1 MGRGGLP
8 GLCLLVTRAE
18 EGSPARARL
27 DAVASTTDG
36 FRLSEVDLDQRREGD
51 VLGAHQSG
59 GRSSLVTLRVLR
71 DEKAIVRAR
80 EVAEELLAQDPGLGE
95 HPLLAA
101 QVAAVENSSASDY
114 MEKG

>member
-1 MGRGGLP
+1 M
-8 GLCLLVTRAE
+8 
-18 EGSPARARL
+18 
-27 DAVASTTDG
+27 
-36 FRLSEVDLDQRREGD
+36 
-51 VLGAHQSG
+51 
-59 GRSSLVTLRVLR
+59 TLRVLR
-71 DEKAIVRAR
+71 DEKTIVRAR